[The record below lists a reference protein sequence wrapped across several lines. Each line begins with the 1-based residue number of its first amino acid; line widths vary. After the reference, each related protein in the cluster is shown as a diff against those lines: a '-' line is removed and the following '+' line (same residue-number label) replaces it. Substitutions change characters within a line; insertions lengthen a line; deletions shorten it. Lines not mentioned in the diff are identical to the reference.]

1 MAKVLRFE
9 GSERVVRFR
18 ERRKGDTMTL
28 VNFVTQFWVLL
39 LSFAVMIAVLAIAV
53 GVRAAWKERQEQPI
67 KMDEAQRQR
76 LEERL
81 LQVSAPHR
89 RTA

>member
-1 MAKVLRFE
+1 
-9 GSERVVRFR
+9 
-18 ERRKGDTMTL
+18 MTL
-28 VNFVTQFWVLL
+28 INFVTQFWVIL

-76 LEERL
+76 LETRL
-81 LQVSAPHR
+81 LEISGPR
-89 RTA
+89 RKTA